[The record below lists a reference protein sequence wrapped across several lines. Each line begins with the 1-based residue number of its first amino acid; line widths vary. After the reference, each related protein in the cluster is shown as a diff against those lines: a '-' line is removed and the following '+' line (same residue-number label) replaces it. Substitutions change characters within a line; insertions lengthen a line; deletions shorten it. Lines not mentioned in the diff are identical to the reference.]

1 MRFLK
6 TFTLIFIS
14 SISFAQPLIF
24 MESSDIVIGE
34 NAEVFVDGTVLLN
47 TNGGLSIA
55 GSLITNG
62 DFISQGNLDVS
73 GDIQVKGDLSLLGAS
88 SIFSQNS
95 QVHLI
100 GGSQTVF
107 ADVTPSLGELY
118 CIGQETKT
126 LETDLEVH
134 RLFLNSS
141 VIYTQGKELN
151 VIDNDISA
159 VTYTSGW
166 VKSDSAGALSRNMI
180 ANATYDFPVGD
191 EVQSLLVRVT
201 PTVNGNSGVRYA
213 GVDANEDG
221 LYRFQVEPSIC
232 SLSDEA
238 YVQLYNVGG
247 SESAIELRFPNL
259 IYESFPVLCEREP
272 IDFQQWQPLLD
283 DEPVLDNGF
292 VVYEVVPTKNDAA
305 LILGRL
311 RPSTPQIVGPE
322 EACQGD
328 DGLVYEALASQG
340 NDLIWNVGGGLIASE
355 QDSTIEVNWLL
366 NQSGLI
372 SVVSNDSFG
381 CSSLPAEASVVLH
394 ALPEASFL
402 ITEPELPF
410 ELEFFTLESQSI
422 GGASL
427 QWEISNGEI
436 YDTSPL
442 DIRFDA
448 PGIYEVLLTVTS
460 SEGCVDTTM
469 QNIEVIEGFIFSNV
483 FSPNGDGINDVLKL
497 PNSGLLEFNL
507 SVYTRWGNE
516 VFSSDFS
523 KESWDGRD
531 YSGNL
536 VPPGT
541 YFYILKAKSPSTD
554 YSKQGSLQIY
564 Y

>member
-1 MRFLK
+1 MKFLK
-6 TFTLIFIS
+6 AFSLVFIS
-14 SISFAQPLIF
+14 SVSLAQPLVF

-34 NAEVFVDGTVLLN
+34 NAEVFVDGAVLLN
-47 TNGGLSIA
+47 TNGILSIE
-55 GSLITNG
+55 GSLITTG
-62 DFISQGNLDVS
+62 DFISQGNLAVT
-73 GDIQVKGDLSLLGAS
+73 GNIQVKGDLSLLGNS
-88 SIFSQNS
+88 SNFSQNS
-95 QVHLI
+95 QVHLN
-100 GGSQTVF
+100 GGNQTVY
-107 ADVTPSLGELY
+107 ANVSPSLGELY
-118 CIGQETKT
+118 CVGQAVKS
-126 LETDLEVH
+126 LETDIGVQ
-134 RLFLNSS
+134 RLILDSSILQTKRNVLNINDNDVSS
-141 VIYTQGKELN
+141 VSY
-151 VIDNDISA
+151 S
-159 VTYTSGW
+159 SGW
-166 VKSDSAGALSRNMI
+166 VQSDSSGALSRNMQ
-180 ANATYDFPVGD
+180 ANGTYDFPVGD
-191 EVQSLLVRVT
+191 AMERLLVRIT
-201 PTVNGNSGVRYA
+201 PSVDGNSGVRYA

-247 SESAIELRFPNL
+247 SESTVELRFPNIL
-259 IYESFPVLCEREP
+259 YDSFPVLCEREP
-272 IDFQQWQPLLD
+272 IDFQQWEPLLD
-283 DEPVLDNGF
+283 VELIIGNEF
-292 VVYEVVPTKNDAA
+292 AVYEVVPTKNDAA

-311 RPSTPQIVGPE
+311 RPSTPQIVGTE

-328 DGLVYEALASQG
+328 DGLVYEALDSQG
-340 NDLIWNVGGGLIASE
+340 NDLVWNVGGGLIVSE

-381 CSSLPAEASVVLH
+381 CSSLPAETSVVLH
-394 ALPEASFL
+394 LLPEANFL

-427 QWEISNGEI
+427 QWEISNGETYNI
-436 YDTSPL
+436 SPL
-442 DIRFDA
+442 DIRFNE

-460 SEGCVDTTM
+460 SEGCIDTAM
-469 QNIEVIEGFIFSNV
+469 QNIEIIEGFIFSNV

-497 PNSGLLEFNL
+497 PNSGLLDYSLVVF
-507 SVYTRWGNE
+507 TRWGNE

-523 KESWDGRD
+523 KEAWDGRD

-541 YFYILKAKSPSTD
+541 YFYILKAKSQSKD